1 MKRSWM
7 LPLLG
12 VCLLACPRP
21 AAAWSDGPL
30 LWQESYFFDA
40 LLQARSKAAR
50 QQSDPQL
57 MAVLKAVAGQVAQQV
72 VNIQQIDVY
81 AKAQQDNL
89 RYAFSQPDPQP
100 SLDTISAN
108 LATLTKGNDQIR
120 SNLYFLTA
128 RCRMASSQA
137 LPDPELY
144 QAGLLV
150 LGQVQQ
156 LQLALNA
163 LYLDTAAVRQLVA
176 DNDWATE
183 KFFRHSAGELLR
195 SVVRI
200 QDSVFSVY
208 NAGYEFSMRSR

>member
-1 MKRSWM
+1 MDRHV
-7 LPLLG
+7 LAALLFLAPL
-12 VCLLACPRP
+12 P
-21 AAAWSDGPL
+21 AAAAVNEGPQ

-40 LLQARSKAAR
+40 LLQARSRTAR

-57 MAVLKAVAGQVAQQV
+57 LPVLKAVATQVAQQV
-72 VNIQQIDVY
+72 ANLQQIDVY

-89 RYAFSQPDPQP
+89 RYAFTQPDPQP
-100 SLDTISAN
+100 SLDTIGAN
-108 LATLTKGNDQIR
+108 FDTLTKGNDQIR
-120 SNLYFLTA
+120 NNLYYLTA
-128 RCRMASSQA
+128 RGRMASSQA

-163 LYLDTAAVRQLVA
+163 LYLDTVATRQIVL
-176 DNDWATE
+176 DNGWATT
-183 KFFRHSAGELLR
+183 KLFRHQTEELLR
-195 SVVRI
+195 SVARI

-208 NAGYEFSMRSR
+208 NAGYEFTMRCR